1 MPEIT
6 LVIRNRV
13 GLHARPLSLFN
24 ELVRRFEAEV
34 LISKGGQPVNA
45 KSPLKV
51 LALAVHQNDE
61 VTIRAEG
68 PDAEAALAAIAE
80 LVADNFGER

>member
-6 LVIRNRV
+6 LTIHNRV

-24 ELVRRFEAEV
+24 DTVKRFACDIR
-34 LISKGGQPVNA
+34 ISKDGKEVNA

-51 LALAVHQNDE
+51 LGLAVNQNDE
-61 VTIRAEG
+61 VVLRAEG
-68 PDAEAALAAIAE
+68 PDAEAALAAVAL

>member
-6 LVIRNRV
+6 LTIRNRV

-24 ELVRRFEAEV
+24 DLVRRFQADV

-45 KSPLKV
+45 KSPTKV
-51 LALAVHQNDE
+51 LALAVHQGDE
-61 VTIRAEG
+61 LTIRADG
-68 PDAEAALAAIAE
+68 ADAEAALAAIAQ